1 MIAISML
8 VLFGTDGCSY
18 NYDHRAIGYR
28 GGGHMIFLKP
38 LEVLQSNDQNG
49 LINLANINQPA
60 TTAIQIALVSLL
72 ASWNI
77 NPAAVVGHSSGEIAA
92 AYAVGAVSLFSCT
105 AVAYHRGGFASK
117 RAARDAVDS
126 LQKLAT
132 DADVFVRR
140 LKVDIAYHSHHRRDI
155 EAEYPITLGGIR
167 PNRALSQAH
176 VFFLTERQASSLGDL
191 EAEYWCQNSTSLGLF
206 SQITTKMCWGR
217 NDDVSESNIDLIMG
231 IGPHSSLK
239 APGDPQ
245 LQKSYSGSS
254 PRYLS
259 TLLRDSDAAPSLLGT
274 AGALHCTEFPLEF
287 RDLKNNRFRRFPG
300 HELFG
305 VLVEDFEESEPRWR
319 RVIRL
324 SEIPWLSHH
333 LTQFNVVFLFAA
345 YVSMACEVVFQ
356 RATMRDH
363 KVGESHSYNFR
374 VFSVKNH

>member
-1 MIAISML
+1 ML
-8 VLFGTDGCSY
+8 GDS
-18 NYDHRAIGYR
+18 
-28 GGGHMIFLKP
+28 
-38 LEVLQSNDQNG
+38 
-49 LINLANINQPA
+49 
-60 TTAIQIALVSLL
+60 
-72 ASWNI
+72 
-77 NPAAVVGHSSGEIAA
+77 
-92 AYAVGAVSLFSCT
+92 
-105 AVAYHRGGFASK
+105 
-117 RAARDAVDS
+117 DAVDS

-140 LKVDIAYHSHHRRDI
+140 LKVDIAYHSHHRKDI

-191 EAEYWCQNSTSLGLF
+191 EAEYWCQNLMGLGLF

-259 TLLRDSDAAPSLLGT
+259 TLLRYSDAAPSLLGT

-287 RDLKNNRFRRFPG
+287 RDLYHSPPDKPYI
-300 HELFG
+300 L
-305 VLVEDFEESEPRWR
+305 
-319 RVIRL
+319 L
-324 SEIPWLSHH
+324 S
-333 LTQFNVVFLFAA
+333 
-345 YVSMACEVVFQ
+345 
-356 RATMRDH
+356 D
-363 KVGESHSYNFR
+363 
-374 VFSVKNH
+374 